1 MNSHNAMPHPTLESL
16 ADDLAQGRVTS
27 AQLTEAA
34 LARIA
39 DPAGEGARAF
49 IRVDADRARAAAR
62 ASDALRDAGIACSPL
77 EGIPVSVKDLFD
89 IAGESTTAGSVAL
102 RDAPPAARN
111 APAVDRLI
119 AAGAVIVGRTN
130 MSEFAFSG
138 LGINPHHGTP
148 RNPWGRTADGGGRI
162 PGGSS
167 SGAAVSVTDGMALLA
182 IGTDTAGSVRIPAAL
197 CGLAGFKPTAR
208 RVPTQG
214 ALPLS
219 STLDAIG
226 PIAASVRDC
235 AIADAILAGGD
246 VAAAQ
251 ELAPLPLAGAR
262 LAVPA
267 TLMLDGLD
275 SAVATAFER
284 VCATLSRLGARITHI
299 ALPELAE
306 LASINARGTLQAA
319 ESWAW
324 HRALIARQGA
334 AYDPRVRV
342 RIETGAAMT
351 AADYIDLHAARGR
364 WIAALT
370 QRLAPH
376 DALIAP
382 TAPCIAPDIAATAAD
397 DATYFR
403 LNGLILRNTAP
414 INFWDG
420 CALSIPCHEPGNA
433 PVGLMIAGPALSD
446 ARILAWGLAIERA
459 LV

>member
-1 MNSHNAMPHPTLESL
+1 MPYPTLVSL
-16 ADDLAQGRVTS
+16 AHDLAQGHVT
-27 AQLTEAA
+27 ATQQTETA

-49 IRVDADRARAAAR
+49 IRVDADHARAAAR
-62 ASDALRDAGIACSPL
+62 ASDALRAAGLARSPL
-77 EGIPVSVKDLFD
+77 EGVPVSVKDLFD
-89 IAGESTTAGSVAL
+89 IAGQVTLGGSVAL
-102 RDAPPAARN
+102 RGAPPAARN
-111 APAVDRLI
+111 APVVDRLL

-148 RNPWGRTADGGGRI
+148 RNPWGRTAGGGGRI

-182 IGTDTAGSVRIPAAL
+182 IGSDTAGSVRVPAAL

-219 STLDAIG
+219 TTLDAIG
-226 PIAASVRDC
+226 PIAACVRDC
-235 AIADAILAGGD
+235 VLADAVLAGD
-246 VAAAQ
+246 DAAAALT
-251 ELAPLPLAGAR
+251 LAPLPLAGAR

-267 TLMLDGLD
+267 TLMLDNLD
-275 SAVATAFER
+275 STVAAAFEHA
-284 VCATLSRLGARITHI
+284 CAALSRLGARITSV

-306 LASINARGTLQAA
+306 LAGINARGTLQAA
-319 ESWAW
+319 EAWAW
-324 HRALIARQGA
+324 HRTLLASKSV

-342 RIETGAAMT
+342 RIETGAAMS
-351 AADYIDLHAARGR
+351 AADYIDLHAARRR

-370 QRLAPH
+370 QRMTPY

-397 DATYFR
+397 DATYLR
-403 LNGLILRNTAP
+403 LNSLILRNTAP

-420 CALSIPCHEPGNA
+420 CALSIPCHEPDSA

-446 ARILAWGLAIERA
+446 ARILAWGLAIEAA
-459 LV
+459 LARR